1 MKKLIISSLV
11 LASIFTAC
19 TDDKK
24 EETSHES
31 SKIEA
36 KHEVKKDISK
46 TEIKHEVKK
55 EVKAPVVAKEKTSA
69 QLFTACAGCHGSDA
83 SKKALGKSAVI
94 KGWDTAKIES
104 ALNGY
109 KNGTYGA
116 AMKGIMKGQVSKLS
130 TSDIKKLSSYIAGL

>member
-24 EETSHES
+24 EKTLD
-31 SKIEA
+31 K
-36 KHEVKKDISK
+36 VNN

-55 EVKAPVVAKEKTSA
+55 ETTHISKHENKSVIVEKTAS
-69 QLFTACAGCHGSDA
+69 QLFIACSGCHGADA
-83 SKKALGKSAVI
+83 SKQALGKSAII
-94 KGWDTAKIES
+94 KGWDSTKIEN
-104 ALNGY
+104 ALLGY

-116 AMKGIMKGQVSKLS
+116 AMKGIMKGQVAKLS
-130 TSDIKKLSSYIAGL
+130 SSDIKKLSAHIAKF

>member
-24 EETSHES
+24 EQTT
-31 SKIEA
+31 
-36 KHEVKKDISK
+36 HEVAK
-46 TEIKHEVKK
+46 TEIKKEVKAPVESKHEVKK
-55 EVKAPVVAKEKTSA
+55 EVKAPVEVQEKTAA
-69 QLFTACAGCHGSDA
+69 QLFGACAGCHGSDA

-94 KGWDTAKIES
+94 KGWDSAKIES

-109 KNGTYGA
+109 KNGTYGG

-130 TSDIKKLSSYIAGL
+130 SSDIKKLAAHIAKF